1 MGNNESI
8 IVCAICGH
16 GVYCSREA
24 DVIIC
29 CPSCGAVLSKLGKGD

>member
-8 IVCAICGH
+8 IICVNCSQ
-16 GVYCSREA
+16 GVYCGRET

-29 CPSCGAVLSKLGKGD
+29 CPSCGAVLSKLGNGG